1 MAHATHVIQTY
12 TKNRDPAY
20 IQDLAFIQDLAYGFN
35 FYARLLLVQD
45 LWMASLR
52 TGLYFGIYGI

>member
-1 MAHATHVIQTY
+1 MAHAAHVIQTY

-35 FYARLLLVQD
+35 FYAQLLLVQD
-45 LWMASLR
+45 L
-52 TGLYFGIYGI
+52 